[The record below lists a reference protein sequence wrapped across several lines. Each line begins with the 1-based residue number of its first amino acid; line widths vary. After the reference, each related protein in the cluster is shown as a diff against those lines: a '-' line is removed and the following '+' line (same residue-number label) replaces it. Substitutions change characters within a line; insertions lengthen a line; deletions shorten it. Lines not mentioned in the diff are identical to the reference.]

1 MNQIRA
7 NIDPSQDHFA
17 HEKLKS
23 GQWTQKTD
31 EFLLRYEKPLTKVV
45 TLKQQWYQ

>member
-17 HEKLKS
+17 HKKLES
-23 GQWTQKTD
+23 SQWAQK
-31 EFLLRYEKPLTKVV
+31 KPLTKVV
-45 TLKQQWYQ
+45 TLKQQWNQ